1 MGHLTPKGS
10 AGAKMHSVIILED
23 KLEILSRLQTAVN
36 ETEGLCVV
44 GTATHLSDGLDLIYD
59 KKPRVVLVDLG
70 LPDGSGIEAIRAAA
84 QADWPIDTLVISIFG
99 DEARVVEAIRA
110 GAKGYILK
118 GGPIDQVGADIHAI
132 LKGGSPISP
141 SIARHLL
148 GIVTREY
155 HTAEIEMGKCPLS
168 EREMEIL
175 NAVSRGYK
183 RREIAQ
189 KLSISEGTVGNHIN
203 SIYRKLGVASNLQA
217 VATATR
223 MGLL

>member
-1 MGHLTPKGS
+1 MVGDFRGVRQ
-10 AGAKMHSVIILED
+10 MHRVIIIED
-23 KLEILSRLQTAVN
+23 KTEIMTRLEHAVN
-36 ETEGLCVV
+36 KTEGLRVV
-44 GTATHLSDGLDLIYD
+44 ATATHLQDGINLIYEHR
-59 KKPRVVLVDLG
+59 PRVVLIDLG
-70 LPDGSGIEAIRAAA
+70 LPDGSGIDAIAAA
-84 QADWPIDTLVISIFG
+84 RQADWAIDTLVISIFG

-118 GGPIDQVGADIHAI
+118 GGALDTVGEDIHAI
-132 LKGGSPISP
+132 IKGGSPISP

-148 GIVTREY
+148 GIVSREY
-155 HTAEIEMGKCPLS
+155 RSTENDRDDCPLS

-175 NAVSRGYK
+175 HAVSRGYK
-183 RREIAQ
+183 RREIAE

-203 SIYRKLGVASNLQA
+203 SIYRKLGVGSSLQA